1 MKSASSR
8 QLPDHASYRNH
19 RRQVWTQILLP
30 VLIGALLLVAAPI
43 VAWLTTMGG
52 GGDTGRWAAISTMWL
67 LIPVLIFGL
76 ILLAVLIGL
85 IFVGA
90 RLAGLIPR
98 YSLRIQNIAVRAA
111 GGTQRATAM
120 IRRPVL
126 AVQGLGALARTGLR
140 RLRERV

>member
-52 GGDTGRWAAISTMWL
+52 GGDVGRWAAISTMWL

-98 YSLRIQNIAVRAA
+98 YSLRIQNMAVRAA

>member
-43 VAWLTTMGG
+43 VAWLTAMGG
-52 GGDTGRWAAISTMWL
+52 GGDVGRWAAISTMWL